1 MANSSLDSS
10 LDISGVLGIQMPGL
24 GKQNEQ
30 FKFGD
35 FDLDAHSSGVA
46 WSCLFLASIVF
57 ILWCAES
64 VAGKWWNLDCGGK
77 SGWSLQLSIF
87 LSKTYHSLTCADP
100 KNREEP
106 SARIKRQTNDGIKL
120 KENLGNAG
128 TFLWKVI
135 FCGALFMWAWSSA
148 KTILGHQTAM
158 HIFGGLALGLGLAM
172 RDFFSNALI
181 YFVLRINA
189 PFSKND
195 LLAVRPRYGELY
207 IGQVVGMD
215 FLHTKLATLTDAGN
229 QVGESFQFVQNK
241 LLMSNTL
248 AVFGVPNSEAAPRSE
263 AWDKYK
269 SWRIEQFQLA
279 HPTANMHSH
288 RGDDAETSLE
298 NGNPQQYT
306 ALRHRGS
313 AHLIYGG
320 VVSPGGDHGLKF

>member
-1 MANSSLDSS
+1 MANSS

-24 GKQNEQ
+24 GKQNQQ

-57 ILWCAES
+57 ILWCVES
-64 VAGKWWNLDCGGK
+64 VAGKWWHFGGDR
-77 SGWSLQLSIF
+77 GWSLKLCVQLSNI
-87 LSKTYHSLTCADP
+87 YNALTCATP
-100 KNREEP
+100 KNREAP
-106 SARIKRQTNDGIKL
+106 AARRKRQTNDGIKL

-172 RDFFSNALI
+172 RDFFSNAMI

-215 FLHTKLATLTDAGN
+215 FLHTKLATLTNSGKK
-229 QVGESFQFVQNK
+229 VGESFQFVQNK

-248 AVFGVPNSEAAPRSE
+248 AVFGVPNSDEAESTA
-263 AWDKYK
+263 AWKKYED
-269 SWRIEQFQLA
+269 WRKEQFQLA
-279 HPTANMHSH
+279 HPTANMH
-288 RGDDAETSLE
+288 DARNDAAAVNLE
-298 NGNPQQYT
+298 AGNQSQST
-306 ALRHRGS
+306 ALRHRGG

-320 VVSPGGDHGLKF
+320 VVSPGGDQGLKF

>member
-1 MANSSLDSS
+1 MANSS

-57 ILWCAES
+57 ILWCVES
-64 VAGKWWNLDCGGK
+64 VAGKWWQFGGDR
-77 SGWSLQLSIF
+77 GWSLKLCVQLSNI
-87 LSKTYHSLTCADP
+87 YNALTCATP
-100 KNREEP
+100 KKGEKP
-106 SARIKRQTNDGIKL
+106 TARRTRQQNDGIKL

-215 FLHTKLATLTDAGN
+215 FLHTKLATLTKSGT

-248 AVFGVPNSEAAPRSE
+248 AVFGVPNSDVGPRKE
-263 AWDKYK
+263 AWEKYER
-269 SWRIEQFQLA
+269 WRTEQFQLA
-279 HPTANMHSH
+279 HPTANMH
-288 RGDDAETSLE
+288 DARNDAAAVNLE
-298 NGNPQQYT
+298 AGNQSQST
-306 ALRHRGS
+306 ALRHRGN

-320 VVSPGGDHGLKF
+320 LVSPGGDQGLKF